1 ARQILCALYAILYR
15 ISGVAC
21 ARKVSHI
28 LLYAPSF
35 PSLAALPQRKIFRS
49 RKSGISAE
57 NLLLTAKTS
66 SAL

>member
-1 ARQILCALYAILYR
+1 QILLPETNLLHRCCVGCI
-15 ISGVAC
+15 
-21 ARKVSHI
+21 RKVSHI

-35 PSLAALPQRKIFRS
+35 PSFAAVPQRKIFRS

-57 NLLLTAKTS
+57 NRLSTAKTS

>member
-1 ARQILCALYAILYR
+1 PETNLLHRCCVGCI
-15 ISGVAC
+15 
-21 ARKVSHI
+21 RKVSHI

-35 PSLAALPQRKIFRS
+35 PSFAALPQRKIFRS

-57 NLLLTAKTS
+57 NCSSSQSAKTS

>member
-1 ARQILCALYAILYR
+1 MLLPETNLLHRCCVGCI
-15 ISGVAC
+15 
-21 ARKVSHI
+21 RKVSHI

-35 PSLAALPQRKIFRS
+35 PSFAALPQRKIFRS

-57 NLLLTAKTS
+57 NLLSTAKTS